1 MRIKIGDTIPIQ
13 LQMDDRNTQV
23 YPQAVL
29 YHADYTT
36 WKTIS
41 LEHKANGLYAPA
53 VGDEENMPDE
63 DFVTAIFIV
72 YSDAGHTTISPL
84 YYSMSETYIGAV
96 DIMEGIND
104 IKGTGF
110 EKDTDSLTNI
120 KKVVGWLRSLL

>member
-1 MRIKIGDTIPIQ
+1 MGNTIPIQ
-13 LQMDDRNTQV
+13 LQMDDGNTGV

-29 YHADYTT
+29 YHVDYTYWT
-36 WKTIS
+36 TID

-63 DFVTAIFIV
+63 DFVTAIFII
-72 YSDAGHTTISPL
+72 YSDAGPTTISTL
-84 YYSMSETYIGAV
+84 YYFASETYIRVA

-110 EKDTDSLTNI
+110 EKDADSLTNI
-120 KKVVGWLRSLL
+120 KKIAGWLRSLL